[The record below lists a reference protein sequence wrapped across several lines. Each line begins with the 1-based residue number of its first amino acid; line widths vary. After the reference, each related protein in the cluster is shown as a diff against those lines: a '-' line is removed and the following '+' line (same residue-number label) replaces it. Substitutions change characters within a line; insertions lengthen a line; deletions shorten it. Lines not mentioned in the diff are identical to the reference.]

1 MTWSSVTLA
10 TPSAHN
16 NKEQAALLII
26 SCRLLFTADTVEML
40 SEVEIEIFIGCLRN
54 RADGNFF
61 FFVCLICLF
70 VCLFVFRCGNT

>member
-26 SCRLLFTADTVEML
+26 SCRLLFTADTVEMF
-40 SEVEIEIFIGCLRN
+40 SEDEIEIFIGCLRN
-54 RADGNFF
+54 RADGSFL

-70 VCLFVFRCGNT
+70 VCLFFDVAILK